1 MRQAPATPFFI
12 KTNSNEDTHMNSQQN
27 LADFAGRV
35 LISAIFLA
43 SGLGKIAGYAGAQ
56 GYMEAMG
63 VPGALLPLV
72 IALEVGGAIAI
83 IVGFRTRLVA
93 FLLAGFCVLSALIFH
108 RALGDQVQ
116 FIMFMKNLAIAGGF
130 LLLVARGPGEWSLD
144 ARRAAEAAPD
154 RRRS

>member
-1 MRQAPATPFFI
+1 
-12 KTNSNEDTHMNSQQN
+12 MNPQQN
-27 LADFAGRV
+27 LPDFAGRV
-35 LISAIFLA
+35 LISAIFLT

-72 IALEVGGAIAI
+72 IVLEVGGAIAI
-83 IVGFRTRLVA
+83 VAGYRTRLAA
-93 FLLAGFCVLSALIFH
+93 FLLAGFCMLSALIFH

-116 FIMFMKNLAIAGGF
+116 FVMFMKNLAIAGGF